1 MNSSA
6 SIHQGTF
13 SSRVVAFLFC
23 LVARSMILGALCPS
37 AATAF
42 TGVARMASRRVGM
55 DTRLFVGQINTNR
68 PSPRSVVTTTTV
80 GKDGSLAEE
89 SSSGEN
95 LVQTL
100 VVCGPSGVGKGT
112 IISKY
117 MNSEMGGADRFGF
130 TVSHTT
136 RTPRE
141 GEVNGVHYHFTEY
154 DWMEKDIQSGKFLE
168 HANVHGNLY
177 GTSFE
182 SMRYV
187 QETLGKI
194 CLLDIDV
201 QGVQN
206 MKQQQTQER
215 QASMTT
221 TTQLDVRYLFIAPPS
236 MEALRTRLENRGT
249 ETPESLERRT
259 KNAQIEMDYGLAEG
273 NFDYIVV
280 NEDLN
285 QACQDFHTAVQ
296 SLFPNP

>member
-6 SIHQGTF
+6 SIHPGTF
-13 SSRVVAFLFC
+13 SGRVVAFVFC
-23 LVARSMILGALCPS
+23 LVARSIMLGALCPS

-42 TGVARMASRRVGM
+42 TGVARMANRRVGL
-55 DTRLFVGQINTNR
+55 DTRLFVSQINTNR
-68 PSPRSVVTTTTV
+68 PSSSGV
-80 GKDGSLAEE
+80 AEE

-112 IISKY
+112 IISQY

-136 RTPRE
+136 RAPRE
-141 GEVNGVHYHFTEY
+141 GEINGVHYHFTEY
-154 DWMEKDIQSGKFLE
+154 DWMEKDIRSGKFLE

-280 NEDLN
+280 NEDLD

-296 SLFPNP
+296 SLFPSP

>member
-1 MNSSA
+1 M
-6 SIHQGTF
+6 
-13 SSRVVAFLFC
+13 
-23 LVARSMILGALCPS
+23 LGALLCPS
-37 AATAF
+37 AVAAF
-42 TGVARMASRRVGM
+42 SGVAARNMASRRVGL
-55 DTRLFVGQINTNR
+55 DTRLFVSQINTSR
-68 PSPRSVVTTTTV
+68 PSPTRSAVTTTTV
-80 GKDGSLAEE
+80 VKQDGSGVAEE
-89 SSSGEN
+89 SSSSGEN

-112 IISKY
+112 IISQY
-117 MNSEMGGADRFGF
+117 MSSEMGGADRFGF

-136 RTPRE
+136 RAPRE
-141 GEVNGVHYHFTEY
+141 GEINGVHYHFTEY
-154 DWMEKDIQSGKFLE
+154 DRMEADIRSGKFLE
-168 HANVHGNLY
+168 HAQVHGNLY

-187 QETLGKI
+187 QETLSKI

-206 MKQQQTQER
+206 MKQQQTLEQDI
-215 QASMTT
+215 MT

-259 KNAQIEMDYGLAEG
+259 KNAQIEMEYGLAEG

-280 NEDLN
+280 NEDLD